1 MPHQATLSANP
12 SQLPRPARA
21 IRRKE
26 RIATETQKNT
36 EVAVLAPAVAARLF
50 SLRVKPHDN
59 CAPTQ
64 LRSSSQRIRSS
75 LCFLCLCGNPFLFFL
90 SVLPVLVAQSGG
102 LFEMLARRRD
112 PKRIE
117 GLPLRTAD
125 TRRVRSEDR
134 LRRKF

>member
-12 SQLPRPARA
+12 SQLPRPARPT
-21 IRRKE
+21 RRKE

-36 EVAVLAPAVAARLF
+36 EVSVLATAVAARLF
-50 SLRVKPHDN
+50 FLRVKPHDN

-75 LCFLCLCGNPFLFFL
+75 LCFLCLCGNPFLFL
-90 SVLPVLVAQSGG
+90 SVLPVLVARSGWM
-102 LFEMLARRRD
+102 FEMLARRRD

-134 LRRKF
+134 LRR